1 MGMHQDPLIH
11 IAELEALIRQQNI
24 QLSLNS
30 KTEAELRYA
39 LKQAENKATEHEQE
53 AEELR
58 SQLDKL
64 SRMLFGSRSEKLQQQ
79 KTDLESKLDSLVQKN
94 DEQVERENDPRLPVS
109 SDSPESAGRSRS
121 ILPVK

>member
-1 MGMHQDPLIH
+1 MHQDPLIH

-109 SDSPESAGRSRS
+109 SDRSRS